1 MGIETTDLWKL
12 VLERAEL
19 TPQSEMLVDEQGR
32 RLTFLEYKIASQQMA
47 AGLYELGVKE
57 GDHCDLPRTRGRIL
71 RKTSKCLFSD
81 NSQRVSRV

>member
-19 TPQSEMLVDEQGR
+19 TPESEMLVDEQGR

-57 GDHCDLPRTRGRIL
+57 GDVVTWVQHDDAVHDGTEDCVE
-71 RKTSKCLFSD
+71 F
-81 NSQRVSRV
+81 

>member
-19 TPQSEMLVDEQGR
+19 TPESEMLVDEQGR

-47 AGLYELGVKE
+47 AAVSYTHLT
-57 GDHCDLPRTRGRIL
+57 LPTIY
-71 RKTSKCLFSD
+71 S
-81 NSQRVSRV
+81 V